1 MKIKY
6 LLPIILVLIAFF
18 SWYYLVNKTGTIKDE
33 VWNTVKTINRHWA
46 ITENMDSLGL
56 YIHPD
61 MVLINPETAERMQG
75 KSDIIKSY
83 RSYADYAQTISLKE
97 SDPLILLYN
106 GNETAIVTYYYDLK
120 IKDPGE
126 KLHRFKGRDM
136 YTLIRDNGQWLAVA
150 QHFSPMP
157 N

>member
-1 MKIKY
+1 
-6 LLPIILVLIAFF
+6 
-18 SWYYLVNKTGTIKDE
+18 
-33 VWNTVKTINRHWA
+33 
-46 ITENMDSLGL
+46 MDSLGL

-75 KSDIIKSY
+75 KSDIIESY
-83 RSYADYAQTISLKE
+83 RSYANYAQTISLKE

-126 KLHRFKGRDM
+126 KC
-136 YTLIRDNGQWLAVA
+136 A
-150 QHFSPMP
+150 
-157 N
+157 